1 MSVIIEKNF
10 CNGLADALDD
20 IKKTGFWPTT
30 FILPAGHRKHVHWHS
45 YEVNIYVMEG
55 NSSFYDEK
63 SGQTHLVTVGDK
75 ITVPAKTLHA
85 EGAVD
90 GRLVYLIALPDAQ
103 TSEDFLKPMPP
114 DELK

>member
-20 IKKTGFWPTT
+20 LQKTGFWPTT

-45 YEVNIYVMEG
+45 YDVNIYVMEG

-63 SGQTHLVTVGDK
+63 SGTTHPVTVGDK

-90 GRLVYLIALPDAQ
+90 GRLVYLIALPEAQ
-103 TSEDFLKPMPP
+103 TSEGFLKPMSP